1 MFAIISIPPNTGDVM
16 QLCADKYPH
25 MSYLTQLIA
34 LPQRG
39 WSDFKTN
46 LAKTQAVVP
55 VPQLSLT
62 SYEEKFGDD
71 LIEAIAD
78 YDGLLT
84 YLGDNREEWVEDQD
98 E

>member
-25 MSYLTQLIA
+25 MLYLTQLIA

-46 LAKTQAVVP
+46 LTKTKAVIP
-55 VPQLSLT
+55 VNAI
-62 SYEEKFGDD
+62 YGEKFGDD
-71 LIEAIAD
+71 LVEAIAD